1 MKVAA
6 VVSDLMLYSRIESA
20 AGVSGTSLLRVDS
33 PTDLPAEGADRPELV
48 LVDWSAR
55 DPSWTDPL
63 RILRDAGARVILFG
77 PHTDLDAHAA
87 AREAQLG
94 PMWARSK
101 LLGTL
106 SHLVTHRT

>member
-20 AGVSGTSLLRVDS
+20 ARDSGASLLRVDS
-33 PTDLPAEGADRPELV
+33 PADLPADDPDGPELV

-55 DPSWTDPL
+55 HAAWTDPL
-63 RILRDAGARVILFG
+63 RALRAAGARVILFG

-87 AREAQLG
+87 AREAGLG
-94 PMWARSK
+94 PMLARSR
-101 LLGTL
+101 LLTQL
-106 SHLVTHRT
+106 AALVTG